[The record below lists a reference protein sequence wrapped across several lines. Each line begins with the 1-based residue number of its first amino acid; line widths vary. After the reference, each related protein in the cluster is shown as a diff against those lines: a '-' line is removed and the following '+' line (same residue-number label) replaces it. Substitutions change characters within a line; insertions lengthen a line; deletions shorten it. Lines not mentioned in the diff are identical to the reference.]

1 MFDQQQQPQQQQKKP
16 NFKFVIRSKIESTT
30 SATSSNNEQDNKPIE
45 IKKEITLEQ
54 PKRKRPA
61 TTTTDN
67 TSVKKI
73 HTQLE
78 RWNKKHL
85 ELKEEKEHEEQARVH
100 YADLS
105 SLTCILC
112 QRKFKSKSDLERHQQ
127 LSELHKNNLNDPVA
141 VNKAMLKLSFLKDD
155 VDEQQ
160 EETKYRNRAAE
171 RRQAY
176 GQPEKPILS
185 PPSPP
190 RHMHPPRDIS
200 ISHVLQAS
208 MDKPISE
215 DNKGAQMLLNM
226 GWRKGEGLGK
236 NRSGIVDPVKA
247 QQYGQGSGIGHT
259 HVKRVREP

>member
-67 TSVKKI
+67 TSVK
-73 HTQLE
+73 
-78 RWNKKHL
+78 KKHL

-160 EETKYRNRAAE
+160 EEKPLKTKYRNRAAE